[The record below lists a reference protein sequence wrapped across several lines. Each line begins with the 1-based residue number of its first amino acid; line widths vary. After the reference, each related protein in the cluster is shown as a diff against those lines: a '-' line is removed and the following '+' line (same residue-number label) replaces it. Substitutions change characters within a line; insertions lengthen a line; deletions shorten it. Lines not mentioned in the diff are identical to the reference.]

1 MVEFSTTKPVESKV
15 MPGVTFVFR
24 VLTEGVR
31 NLLNLTMADDLSAVR
46 DLQADINSLDYP
58 RKDDGTIDDKK
69 ALGPRLAADML
80 KLTDK
85 VDRLQRTR
93 INPAWFKTCY
103 VRVEGLCIDGVDAG
117 TLTADQFI
125 QTAPIPLYEEIVA
138 RIRAEAEMSPEE
150 RANLDSP
157 ITSAAGADGPKSAT
171 TAASAEVKDCTS
183 PETA

>member
-1 MVEFSTTKPVESKV
+1 MIEFSTTKTVESKV
-15 MPGVTFVFR
+15 MLGVTFVFR

-31 NLLNLTMADDLSAVR
+31 NLLNLNMADDLSAVR

-93 INPAWFKTCY
+93 INPTWFKTCF
-103 VRVEGLCIDGVDAG
+103 VRVEGLSIDGADAAAM
-117 TLTADQFI
+117 TAEQFI
-125 QTAPIPLYEEIVA
+125 QTGPIPLYEEIVA

-157 ITSAAGADGPKSAT
+157 ITSAAGADGPKSAMN
-171 TAASAEVKDCTS
+171 ADSVEAKDCTS
-183 PETA
+183 LETA